1 LYPAPGRFSDL
12 RSGFEQLAGIEG
24 DADRSRYRA
33 RGMRPPPPLLAA
45 LLAVMALA
53 AGCGEGDGNPIE
65 AQLKEETAARSVLGF
80 PALAT
85 KNTTRVG
92 GEDEIADAAA
102 VAHAVYPAE
111 GTPRPDLLTLV
122 DAGDWQAGIAA
133 AALMAPPLR
142 APVLLTDGPD
152 IPDATAEAVKTLGP
166 TGSKEAGGAQVLRIG
181 RAGAPDGVRATST
194 SAGSPAEEAAAIDAF
209 NTKAAGQ
216 PSENVMIVSAAD
228 PQYAMPAAAWAA
240 KSGDAVLYVDRDTVP
255 PATQKAIREHQQP
268 GIYVLGPEQVI
279 SKKVERALQKYGGVK
294 RIKAQTPV
302 EFAIAFARY
311 TDGSFG
317 WGVTDPGHGVVF
329 ANAGRTQ
336 DATAGAPLSGTG
348 KYGPLL
354 LLESPVGIPPPVDEY
369 LLDIQP
375 GYRFD
380 PVRGVYNHAW
390 LMGDESA
397 ISLATQAKIDS
408 LLEIVPVRRQGKSS

>member
-1 LYPAPGRFSDL
+1 
-12 RSGFEQLAGIEG
+12 
-24 DADRSRYRA
+24 
-33 RGMRPPPPLLAA
+33 MRLVPPLLAVLVA
-45 LLAVMALA
+45 ATVLAT
-53 AGCGEGDGNPIE
+53 GCGKENSNPIE
-65 AQLKEETAARSVLGF
+65 AKLKDETAPRTVLGF

-102 VAHAVYPAE
+102 VAHAVYPGE
-111 GTPRPDLLTLV
+111 GTRRPELLTLV
-122 DAGDWQAGIAA
+122 DSGDWQSGIAA

-152 IPDATAEAVKTLGP
+152 VPDATSEAVKTLAP
-166 TGSKEAGGAQVLRIG
+166 TGSEAAGGAQVLRIG
-181 RAGAPDGVRATST
+181 KAGAPGGVRATSIA
-194 SAGSPAEEAAAIDAF
+194 AGTAAEEAASIDRF
-209 NTKAAGQ
+209 NTEAAGQ
-216 PSENVMIVSAAD
+216 PSENVMIVSADD

-240 KSGDAVLYVDRDTVP
+240 KSGDAVLFVGRDTI
-255 PATQKAIREHQQP
+255 PAATEKAIREHQQP
-268 GIYVLGPEQVI
+268 GIYVLGPEQVV
-279 SKKVERALQKYGGVK
+279 SKKVQRALGKFGQVK

-302 EFAIAFARY
+302 EFAVAFALY

-317 WGVTDPGHGVVF
+317 WGVTDPGHGMVF

-336 DATAGAPLSGTG
+336 DAAAGAPLSGTG

-354 LLESPVGIPPPVDEY
+354 LLDSPASVPAAVQEY

-397 ISLATQAKIDS
+397 ISLATQARIDA
-408 LLEIVPVRRQGKSS
+408 LEEIVPVRRQGKSS

>member
-1 LYPAPGRFSDL
+1 
-12 RSGFEQLAGIEG
+12 
-24 DADRSRYRA
+24 
-33 RGMRPPPPLLAA
+33 MRPLPPLLAV
-45 LLAVMALA
+45 LLAAMALA
-53 AGCGEGDGNPIE
+53 VGCGDGDSNPIE
-65 AQLKEETAARSVLGF
+65 AQLKDETAARSVLGF

-92 GEDEIADAAA
+92 GEDETADAAA
-102 VAHAVYPAE
+102 VAHAVYPVE
-111 GTPRPDLLTLV
+111 GTPHPELLTLV

-133 AALMAPPLR
+133 AALMAPPVR

-152 IPDATAEAVKTLGP
+152 IPEATKQAVETLAP
-166 TGSKEAGGAQVLRIG
+166 TGSKEAGNAQVLRIG
-181 RAGAPDGVRATST
+181 SAGAPGGVRATSINSGT
-194 SAGSPAEEAAAIDAF
+194 PAEEAAAIDGF

-240 KSGDAVLYVDRDTVP
+240 KSGDAVLFVDKDSIPSATV
-255 PATQKAIREHQQP
+255 KAIREHQQP
-268 GIYVLGPEQVI
+268 GIYVLGPEQVV
-279 SKKVERALQKYGGVK
+279 SKKVQRGLGKFGQVK

-302 EFAIAFARY
+302 EFAVAFARY

-317 WGVTDPGHGVVF
+317 WGVTDPGHGIVV

-354 LLESPVGIPPPVDEY
+354 LLDSPAVVPAPVEEY

-390 LMGDESA
+390 LMGDEAA

>member
-1 LYPAPGRFSDL
+1 
-12 RSGFEQLAGIEG
+12 
-24 DADRSRYRA
+24 
-33 RGMRPPPPLLAA
+33 M
-45 LLAVMALA
+45 
-53 AGCGEGDGNPIE
+53 
-65 AQLKEETAARSVLGF
+65 
-80 PALAT
+80 
-85 KNTTRVG
+85 
-92 GEDEIADAAA
+92 
-102 VAHAVYPAE
+102 
-111 GTPRPDLLTLV
+111 
-122 DAGDWQAGIAA
+122 
-133 AALMAPPLR
+133 
-142 APVLLTDGPD
+142 
-152 IPDATAEAVKTLGP
+152 KTLAP

-181 RAGAPDGVRATST
+181 TAGAPKGVRATSIN
-194 SAGSPAEEAAAIDAF
+194 AGSPAEEAAAIDAF

-240 KSGDAVLYVDRDTVP
+240 KSGDAVLYVDRDTIP
-255 PATQKAIREHQQP
+255 AATQKAIREHQQP

-279 SKKVERALQKYGGVK
+279 SKKVERALQKFGGVK

-317 WGVTDPGHGVVF
+317 WGVTDPGHGIVF

-336 DATAGAPLSGTG
+336 DATAGAPLSGSG

-408 LLEIVPVRRQGKSS
+408 LLEIVPRPPPGQVLLSGAESPERLDPSHRVTVEDIRALVGPATPHFALQVRDRVRRLIDGLPEDDPVRIEGERAIARLEEMAREGQGSGPVQDHEQPLPSLKLHPRREAD